1 MPEPLQLA
9 LDAVGGDHAPGEIV
23 RGAVDFVRSGS
34 SEGVRIL
41 LVGDAEQVASAL
53 VECGAEGEERLV
65 VVHAPQTIAMDEHP
79 IEAIRRKPD
88 SSIALCA
95 RLVKQGEAQATL
107 SAGNTGACMVAALL
121 LIERLPGI
129 SRPPIASLLP
139 TETGKH
145 CLLVDAGSNVD
156 CQPSHLSDFALLGSI
171 YAERVLGI
179 ATPKVALLSNGE
191 EDTKGNELVKKA
203 RPLLQAL
210 PIHFVGNIE
219 SNHLFEGGVDV
230 IVCDGFE
237 GNILLKAAEGM
248 GKLAITHVQKTL
260 QEAKTDVER
269 AVLKLALKR
278 LIQAGDYAEYGG
290 APLLGINGLS
300 LIAHGRSSARAITS
314 GLRLATQAVRS
325 RYVDAVKS
333 ALEGIRAE

>member
-41 LVGDAEQVASAL
+41 LVGNAEQVASAL
-53 VECGAEGEERLV
+53 VECEADGEERLV
-65 VVHAPQTIAMDEHP
+65 VVHAPQTVAMDEHP
-79 IEAIRRKPD
+79 MEAIRRKPD

-139 TETGKH
+139 TETGRH

-179 ATPKVALLSNGE
+179 ASPKVALLSNGE

-203 RPLLQAL
+203 LPLLQAL
-210 PIHFVGNIE
+210 PVNFVGNIE
-219 SNHLFEGGVDV
+219 SNRLFEGGVDV
-230 IVCDGFE
+230 IVCDGFA

-260 QEAKTDVER
+260 QEAQSDVER
-269 AVLKLALKR
+269 AVLKSALTR

>member
-1 MPEPLQLA
+1 MPEPIQLA

-23 RGAVDFVRSGS
+23 QGAVDFVRSEQ
-34 SEGVRIL
+34 SEGVHVL
-41 LVGDAEQVASAL
+41 LVGAMDQIAPLL
-53 VECGAEGEERLV
+53 VELGADGDARLKI
-65 VVHAPQTIAMDEHP
+65 VHAPQVVTMDEHP
-79 IEAIRRKPD
+79 MEAIRKKPE

-95 RLVKQGEAQATL
+95 RLVKNGEAQATL

-121 LIERLPGI
+121 IIERLPGI

-139 TETGKH
+139 TETGRH

-156 CQPSHLSDFALLGSI
+156 CSPSHLADFALLGSL
-171 YAERVLGI
+171 YAERVMGI
-179 ATPKVALLSNGE
+179 ARPKVALLSNGE

-210 PIHFVGNIE
+210 PVNFVGNIE

-248 GKLAITHVQKTL
+248 GKLAITHVQRTL
-260 QEAKTDVER
+260 AQAETDVEK
-269 AVLKLALKR
+269 VILKAALKR

-290 APLLGINGLS
+290 APLLGVNGLS
-300 LIAHGRSSARAITS
+300 LIAHGRSNARAITS
-314 GLRLATQAVRS
+314 GLRLATHAVRS
-325 RYVDAVKS
+325 GYVDAVKS

>member
-1 MPEPLQLA
+1 MPEPIQLA
-9 LDAVGGDHAPGEIV
+9 LDAVGGDHAPGEII
-23 RGAVDFVRSGS
+23 RGAVDFVRSEQ
-34 SEGVRIL
+34 SEGVHVL
-41 LVGDAEQVASAL
+41 LVGAMDQIAPLL
-53 VECGAEGEERLV
+53 VELGADGDARLKI
-65 VVHAPQTIAMDEHP
+65 VHAPQVVTMDEHP
-79 IEAIRRKPD
+79 MEAIRKKPE

-95 RLVKQGEAQATL
+95 RLVKNGEAQATL

-121 LIERLPGI
+121 IIERLPGI

-139 TETGKH
+139 TETGRH

-156 CQPSHLSDFALLGSI
+156 CSPSHLADFALLGSL
-171 YAERVLGI
+171 YAERVMGI
-179 ATPKVALLSNGE
+179 VRPKVALLSNGE

-210 PIHFVGNIE
+210 PVNFVGNIE

-248 GKLAITHVQKTL
+248 GKLAITHVQRTL
-260 QEAKTDVER
+260 AQAETDAEKV
-269 AVLKLALKR
+269 VLKAALKR

-290 APLLGINGLS
+290 APLLGVNGLS
-300 LIAHGRSSARAITS
+300 LIAHGRSNARAITS
-314 GLRLATQAVRS
+314 GLRLATHAVRS
-325 RYVDAVKS
+325 GYVDAVKS

>member
-9 LDAVGGDHAPGEIV
+9 LDAVGGDHAPGEII
-23 RGAVDFVRSGS
+23 RGAVDFVRSSEG
-34 SEGVRIL
+34 EGVRVL
-41 LVGDAEQVASAL
+41 LVGDAEQVASVL
-53 VECGAEGEERLV
+53 VEHGAKDDARLKI
-65 VVHAPQTIAMDEHP
+65 VHAPQTVAMDEHP
-79 IEAIRRKPD
+79 MEAIRRKPD

-95 RLVKQGEAQATL
+95 RLVKHGEAQATL

-121 LIERLPGI
+121 LIERLPGV

-139 TETGKH
+139 TETGRH

-156 CQPSHLSDFALLGSI
+156 CQPSHLADFALLGSI

-179 ATPKVALLSNGE
+179 ASPKVALLSNGE
-191 EDTKGNELVKKA
+191 EETKGNELVKKA

-210 PIHFVGNIE
+210 PVNFVGNIE
-219 SNHLFEGGVDV
+219 SNHLFEGGIDV

-248 GKLAITHVQKTL
+248 GKLAILQVQRTL
-260 QEAKTDVER
+260 ENAQTDAER
-269 AVLKLALKR
+269 AILKLALKR

-300 LIAHGRSSARAITS
+300 LIAHGRSNARAITS
-314 GLRLATQAVRS
+314 GLRLATHAVRAG
-325 RYVDAVKS
+325 YVSAVKS
-333 ALEGIRAE
+333 ALEGIHAQ